1 MALFPLRNLQLLKYN
16 MIEKKIRDYVISNY
30 KNYNFDNIHLYKLLS
45 FVEMKDKI
53 KYLEFKLELKK
64 DGWII

>member
-1 MALFPLRNLQLLKYN
+1 
-16 MIEKKIRDYVISNY
+16 MIEKKIRDYVINNY
-30 KNYNFDNIHLYKLLS
+30 KNYNFDNIHLCKLLS

>member
-1 MALFPLRNLQLLKYN
+1 